1 MNQLR
6 DLRHLKGVSMREVA
20 KSLGIP
26 YTTYVNYEKQ
36 TREPNSEMLIALAKY
51 FGVTVDYLIG
61 NSKTVF
67 SRNGFGTSYAE
78 RETIKKYR
86 ALDDHGKDMVD
97 TVLAKEYARCT
108 ALQDVGNTTENYI
121 WLPLSEQAA
130 SAGTG
135 VDLGPEAFEQIQVS
149 DNEKTRRAGFA
160 VGIRGDSMEPLF
172 YDGDIVLVSKEQP
185 ESGDIALVTLDGRGY
200 VKRLGK
206 GVLISENERYDP
218 IPMNESI
225 IVNGRVLGVLDPD
238 WIQEQD

>member
-1 MNQLR
+1 MNFEIINK
-6 DLRHLKGVSMREVA
+6 LKKEKGLTNAQIA
-20 KSLGIP
+20 KLS
-26 YTTYVNYEKQ
+26 
-36 TREPNSEMLIALAKY
+36 
-51 FGVTVDYLIG
+51 GVTLSTLDKI
-61 NSKTVF
+61 
-67 SRNGFGTSYAE
+67 TSGINTNPKLDTLQA
-78 RETIKKYR
+78 ICR
-86 ALDDHGKDMVD
+86 ALGCRLDDFDDMPKKSAPSYSAEA
-97 TVLAKEYARCT
+97 LRIAKRFDELDEYGQSAVRGLVNVEYARCT
-108 ALQDVGNTTENYI
+108 ALPDTDSSADNCI

-160 VGIRGDSMEPLF
+160 VGIQGDSMEPLF

-185 ESGDIALVTLDGRGY
+185 ESGDIALVTLDGCGY
-200 VKRLGK
+200 VKRLGD